1 LHQQTS
7 LEIEA
12 RCIPAISKKED
23 DMEGLW
29 TAEFGSATGFIN
41 GGVVM
46 LQAGRIFGGD
56 SGYYYVGKY
65 SVDGETLTGELRANH
80 YYGPRTT
87 AFGDTT
93 ATFTVELTGTRNTT
107 SDQIDGLVVRQGI
120 GQVHFRLTKRATL
133 A

>member
-1 LHQQTS
+1 MPT
-7 LEIEA
+7 IN
-12 RCIPAISKKED
+12 KKED

-29 TAEFGSATGFIN
+29 TAEFGTASGFIN

-46 LQAGRIFGGD
+46 LQAGRIFVGD

-65 SVDGETLTGELRANH
+65 SMDGETLTGELGANH

-87 AFGDTT
+87 AFGDST
-93 ATFTVELTGTRNTT
+93 ATFTVELTGKLNTT
-107 SDQIDGLVVRQGI
+107 SDQIDGVLVRQGI